1 VCEKGV
7 VAGAGDK
14 ARAPNKREESG
25 RARRGYCLLNDVAFA
40 FWDALL
46 LGYANLDQHYN
57 KVIILKSTELNSIDF
72 LGFQN
77 HFYDNQDK

>member
-7 VAGAGDK
+7 VAGAGAGDK

-40 FWDALL
+40 FWYALL
-46 LGYANLDQHYN
+46 LGYANLDN
-57 KVIILKSTELNSIDF
+57 NFIILKSTELNSIDVF
-72 LGFQN
+72 RFQT
-77 HFYDNQDK
+77 HFYYNQVK